1 MKIEYQRK
9 LLLFGNQSRWTAG
22 ESGWL
27 NNRLAGDPS
36 TVNNNPLLRPWVHLS
51 PTDPLQPRTWLRW
64 VAGRV
69 KPVAPRSQSIS
80 VEFLT
85 QIYSWVQKDKEDIWE
100 RTKSEGERREGEAEH
115 HRQRP
120 VAPPSPTRFH
130 LSSYDRDGDELK
142 GAGPRVKK
150 VFHQQ
155 LRQEVF
161 VDTTFLFN
169 SLTIPLQ
176 SKFFFHV
183 ALISCQEAITHQGT
197 QNRTPEIQTSLT
209 KSFSNGCI
217 LDLTRK

>member
-27 NNRLAGDPS
+27 NNRLAGNPS

-80 VEFLT
+80 VEFSPRYILEFKR
-85 QIYSWVQKDKEDIWE
+85 QRRYLGENQ
-100 RTKSEGERREGEAEH
+100 SEGEKRRRSWASSSEACS
-115 HRQRP
+115 P
-120 VAPPSPTRFH
+120 LSPTRFH
-130 LSSYDRDGDELK
+130 LSSYDRDGDGLN
-142 GAGPRVKK
+142 GAGPRVKR

-155 LRQEVF
+155 LRQ
-161 VDTTFLFN
+161 
-169 SLTIPLQ
+169 
-176 SKFFFHV
+176 
-183 ALISCQEAITHQGT
+183 
-197 QNRTPEIQTSLT
+197 
-209 KSFSNGCI
+209 
-217 LDLTRK
+217 

>member
-27 NNRLAGDPS
+27 NNRLAGNPS

-85 QIYSWVQKDKEDIWE
+85 QIYSWVQKK
-100 RTKSEGERREGEAEH
+100 TKKISGREPKVKERREEEAEH
-115 HRQRP
+115 HRLRP
-120 VAPPSPTRFH
+120 VAPLSPTRFH
-130 LSSYDRDGDELK
+130 LSSYDRDGDGLN
-142 GAGPRVKK
+142 GAGPRVKR

-155 LRQEVF
+155 LRQ
-161 VDTTFLFN
+161 
-169 SLTIPLQ
+169 
-176 SKFFFHV
+176 
-183 ALISCQEAITHQGT
+183 
-197 QNRTPEIQTSLT
+197 
-209 KSFSNGCI
+209 
-217 LDLTRK
+217 